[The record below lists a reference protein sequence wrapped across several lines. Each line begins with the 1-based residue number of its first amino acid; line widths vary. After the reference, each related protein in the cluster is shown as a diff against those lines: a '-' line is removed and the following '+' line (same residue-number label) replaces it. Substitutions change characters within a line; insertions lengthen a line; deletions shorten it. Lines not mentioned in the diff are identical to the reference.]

1 MSKNGKLL
9 FKYIAPS
16 VVSVIAIF
24 LCTVID
30 GIFVGRGVST
40 DALGAINIA
49 YPLFVVLSYL
59 LFCLVGFLDDYVIIL
74 KIKIICKVLNG

>member
-49 YPLFVVLSYL
+49 YPFIM
-59 LFCLVGFLDDYVIIL
+59 F
-74 KIKIICKVLNG
+74 